1 MQMLI
6 NELVPEIDTLF
17 RTKPAADQRAVMGY
31 SMGGYGALML
41 AAKNPEIFK
50 TGIALSMS
58 FRTDE
63 QYLNEPQG
71 VFDSQW
77 ATIFGGMGVSGNQ
90 RLTDHFIKYSP
101 FHFF

>member
-1 MQMLI
+1 
-6 NELVPEIDTLF
+6 
-17 RTKPAADQRAVMGY
+17 MGY

-71 VFDSQW
+71 VFL
-77 ATIFGGMGVSGNQ
+77 IPSG
-90 RLTDHFIKYSP
+90 LPSLAEWEFLETSG
-101 FHFF
+101 